1 MRTVHH
7 RLSPVPLALLL
18 LALPCTAFAPWGM
31 EGVGIVSTR
40 DTELRATV
48 HPDGRSIVWS
58 SPDRADGPGGGDLWI
73 ARRID
78 GRWQDAHPL
87 ALDTPSSES
96 DPAFSADGRWLY
108 FVSDRAGGLGGNDL
122 YRASF
127 ADGEAGTPQHL
138 GDAVNT
144 HGDERS
150 PMPSRDGRRLLFASD
165 GRPGAQ
171 RHDLYVARW
180 QADALADVQPLP
192 GINTDADES
201 DAMWLADGDGL
212 VFARSRDVATTPV
225 QLLVARC
232 RGGAY
237 VETAP
242 LALAFNSD
250 GARTLAPMP
259 DWNRPVE
266 MLLSGAAPSPKA
278 GKLDVYR
285 ILVPTVQ
292 GDGSCG

>member
-7 RLSPVPLALLL
+7 RFPLVTLTM
-18 LALPCTAFAPWGM
+18 LAAAPSVAFAPWGM

-48 HPDGRSIVWS
+48 HPDGNSIVWS
-58 SPDRADGPGGGDLWI
+58 SPDRAGGPGGGDLWI
-73 ARRID
+73 ARRVD
-78 GRWQDAHPL
+78 GRWQDPRPL
-87 ALDTPSSES
+87 ALNTGASES
-96 DPAFSADGRWLY
+96 DPAFGADGKWLY

-122 YRASF
+122 YRAPF
-127 ADGEAGTPQHL
+127 ADGGPGTPVHL

-144 HGDERS
+144 RGDERA
-150 PMPSRDGRRLLFASD
+150 PMPSRNGRRLLFASD

-180 QADALADVQPLP
+180 EDDALTAVQPLP
-192 GINTDADES
+192 GINTGGDET

-212 VFARSRDVATTPV
+212 VFARSKDLASAPVRLFVA
-225 QLLVARC
+225 AC
-232 RGGAY
+232 RAGTY
-237 VETAP
+237 VDSAP
-242 LALAFNSD
+242 LALAFNTD
-250 GARTLAPMP
+250 DARTLAPMP

-278 GKLDVYR
+278 GRLDVYR
-285 ILVPTVQ
+285 ILAPTVQ